1 MAVNVE
7 GRQVSWGIVAAGKT
21 ISDSLVS
28 GIVQSFELSRDGA
41 VSEIADE
48 DGDLVTRVDHGGKN
62 NITFSAIVTEVSPT
76 LPIKGAEVTFAADID
91 GFALFTS
98 GRGFIESASIVYS
111 GTSTTTVSFSVTHYP
126 LLTINA

>member
-21 ISDSLVS
+21 ISDSLVT
-28 GIVQSFELSRDGA
+28 GIVQDFELSRDGS

-48 DGDLVTRVDHGGKN
+48 DGDLVARVDHGGKN
-62 NITFSAIVTEVSPT
+62 NVTFSAIVTTATPSV
-76 LPIKGAEVTFAADID
+76 PIKGTEVTFASDID
-91 GFALFTS
+91 GFTLTT

-111 GTSTTTVSFSVTHYP
+111 GTSTTTVSFAVTHYP
-126 LLTINA
+126 LLAINA